1 MEQRIIKRVAAIHD
15 LSGFGRSSLTAI
27 IPTLSSMGIQVCPL
41 PTAILSNHTGGFDHY
56 SFVDLTDSMEE
67 FIDHWKRLGLTFD
80 CIYSGF
86 LGSVRQIEIVA
97 GFLDYFGGE
106 QTLAVV
112 DPVMGDNG
120 KLYSS
125 MSPEITEEMKKLV
138 GKADIITPNFTEA
151 AFLLGEP
158 YREEISDGEIKEWL
172 LRLSRMGPR
181 TVIITSVPGRQR
193 SGDTNVMAYDRPG
206 NAFWKVGCRYIPA
219 FYPGTGDTF
228 TSVVIGGLLQ
238 GDSLPVAIDRGVQ
251 FISQCIKASYGFDY
265 PRREGVLLEK
275 ELDILKMPAIM
286 GSFEML

>member
-1 MEQRIIKRVAAIHD
+1 M
-15 LSGFGRSSLTAI
+15 
-27 IPTLSSMGIQVCPL
+27 
-41 PTAILSNHTGGFDHY
+41 
-56 SFVDLTDSMEE
+56 
-67 FIDHWKRLGLTFD
+67 
-80 CIYSGF
+80 
-86 LGSVRQIEIVA
+86 
-97 GFLDYFGGE
+97 
-106 QTLAVV
+106 
-112 DPVMGDNG
+112 
-120 KLYSS
+120 
-125 MSPEITEEMKKLV
+125 

-158 YREEISDGEIKEWL
+158 YREEITDEEVKAWL
-172 LRLSRMGPR
+172 LRLSEMGPR
-181 TVIITSVPGRQR
+181 TVIITSVPGRRVTGQVQ
-193 SGDTNVMAYDRPG
+193 SEDTNVIAYDRPG

-228 TSVVIGGLLQ
+228 TSVIIGSLLQ